1 MKRKQAFVHA
11 SGKTISEIIDD
22 YIRDP
27 VHREMVRDWL
37 VNNMDFSALESK
49 YGYSLR
55 HTKRIIYRAS
65 DIVLKIYLDKTNQM

>member
-1 MKRKQAFVHA
+1 MKRKQAIEYA
-11 SGKTISEIIDD
+11 SGREIAEIIDD

-27 VHREMVRDWL
+27 VHKEMVRDWL
-37 VNNMDFSALESK
+37 LNDMDFNALETK

-65 DIVLKIYLDKTNQM
+65 DIVLKIYLDNK